1 MFHQVGLGKGCIMSI
16 YSIYK
21 DTPNEDYVKG
31 YYVPVDI
38 PMDDSTDYYITIEP
52 KYNQKP
58 GLLALDLYGTERLE
72 WIFYYFN
79 KEQMDDII
87 FSLKTGIM
95 IRIPTKAR
103 LMKYF

>member
-1 MFHQVGLGKGCIMSI
+1 MSI

-21 DTPNEDYVKG
+21 NTQKEDFIKG
-31 YYVPVDI
+31 YYNPVDI
-38 PMDDSTDYYITIEP
+38 PLDDTSDYYIKIEP

-58 GLLALDLYGTERLE
+58 GLLALDLYGSERLE

-87 FSLKTGIM
+87 FSLKSGMT
-95 IRIPTKAR
+95 IRVPTKSR
-103 LMKYF
+103 LLKYF

>member
-1 MFHQVGLGKGCIMSI
+1 MSI

-21 DTPNEDYVKG
+21 NTPNEDYIKG
-31 YYVPVDI
+31 YYEPIDI
-38 PMDDSTDYYITIEP
+38 ELDDSSDYYITIEP

-79 KEQMDDII
+79 KEKMDDII
-87 FSLKTGIM
+87 FSLKAGMT
-95 IRIPTKAR
+95 IRVPMKSR
-103 LMKYF
+103 LMKNF

>member
-1 MFHQVGLGKGCIMSI
+1 MSE

-21 DTPNEDYVKG
+21 NTKNENYIKG
-31 YYVPVDI
+31 YYEPIDI
-38 PMDDSTDYYITIEP
+38 ELDDTTDYYITVEQ

-79 KEQMDDII
+79 KEKMDDII
-87 FSLKTGIM
+87 FSLKAGMT
-95 IRIPTKAR
+95 IRVPTKTR
-103 LMKYF
+103 LLKNF